1 MIKIIGIV
9 NQKSAPDYHRV
20 YTPLMTMEADVL
32 ITNKLTEEQLEKGC
46 DVLVINRF
54 AFYNPAE
61 EIFAWRD
68 KYGFKL
74 VIDIDDFWIL
84 ESGHILAPYWE
95 HHNVANTI
103 IDNMIQADIVT
114 CTHWRLAEQI
124 HTYNKNVYI
133 LPNAIPHGFEQF
145 NTERMYSDKVRI
157 MWQGSITHMNDVAIL
172 RNPMKKVS
180 GDSQLSKKI
189 LTIFGGYVP
198 QMDDC
203 DQMLS
208 SFTCGMKL
216 DTQIFNAMTS
226 FEYFQIY
233 NHADIC
239 VIPLVA
245 NRFNKHK
252 SNLKILEAAA
262 AGLPVIVSHVDPY
275 LDFPDD
281 CVYYVKKQSDWY
293 NGIKLMT
300 DIEITR
306 DIFAKNLSD
315 YCDSQYNFKKINN
328 QRADIYAG
336 KKHGIFE

>member
-1 MIKIIGIV
+1 MRIIGLV

-20 YTPLMTMEADVL
+20 YTPLMNMSADVH

-74 VIDIDDFWIL
+74 VIDVDDFWIL

-95 HHNVANTI
+95 HYNVSNLI
-103 IDNMIQADIVT
+103 IDNLIKADIVT
-114 CTHWRLAEQI
+114 CTHWRLAE
-124 HTYNKNVYI
+124 HASTYNKNVFI
-133 LPNAIPHGFEQF
+133 LPNAIPNGFEQYK
-145 NTERMYSDKVRI
+145 NDRVYSDKVRL
-157 MWQGSITHMNDVAIL
+157 MWQGSITHMNDIAIL
-172 RNPMKKVS
+172 RNPMKKIS

-189 LTIFGGYVP
+189 QTVFAGYVP
-198 QMDDC
+198 NMDDC
-203 DQMLS
+203 DHMLS
-208 SFTCGMKL
+208 SFTCGLKL
-216 DTQIFNAMTS
+216 DTQIFNALST
-226 FEYFQIY
+226 FEYFQVY

-239 VIPLVA
+239 IIPLVE

-252 SNLKILEAAA
+252 SNLKILEAGA

-275 LDFPDD
+275 LDFPDN

-293 NGIKLMT
+293 NGVKMMT

-306 DIFAKNLSD
+306 DMYAKNLSE
-315 YCDSQYNFKKINN
+315 YCESQYNFSKINK
-328 QRADIYAG
+328 QREDIYAG
-336 KKHGIFE
+336 EKQGIFG